1 MPKIRVIPSILTDG
15 MSQVKGVRFDNWRTV
30 GSVQA
35 AVQLFQSRD
44 VDEIVLLDV
53 RATSEQRFVDLE
65 LVRAIAGIL
74 RVPLA
79 VGGGVTSVEQISD
92 LLRAGADR
100 VVIGSAWYTKPEL
113 ISEAA
118 AMFGSQAIIC
128 TVDCSEP
135 NRLARVAWGITDS
148 AVSAASRLEALGAG
162 ELLLQNT
169 SLDGVM
175 GGMDLASIEAV
186 SSIVGVPVIAGSGA
200 GTPQDALA
208 ALQVGATSVAIG
220 AMFQFTPV
228 TPSQV
233 KEHIASQGLDVRL

>member
-15 MSQVKGVRFDNWRTV
+15 MSQVKGERFDNWRTV

-35 AVQLFQSRD
+35 AIQLFQSRD
-44 VDEIVLLDV
+44 VDEILLLDV

-135 NRLARVAWGITDS
+135 NRLARVAWGTTDS

-169 SLDGVM
+169 SRDGVM
-175 GGMDLASIEAV
+175 EGMDLASIEAV
-186 SSIVGVPVIAGSGA
+186 SSIVGLPVIAGSGA

-208 ALQVGATSVAIG
+208 ALQVGASAVAIG

>member
-15 MSQVKGVRFDNWRTV
+15 MSQVKGERFDNWRTV
-30 GSVQA
+30 GSVQTA
-35 AVQLFQSRD
+35 IQLFQSRD

-53 RATSEQRFVDLE
+53 HATSQRRFLDLE
-65 LVRAIAGIL
+65 LVRAIAGVL

-79 VGGGVTSVEQISD
+79 VGGGVTSLEQISD

-100 VVIGSAWYTKPEL
+100 VVIGSAWYTQPEL
-113 ISEAA
+113 ISKAA

-128 TVDCSEP
+128 TLDCSESE
-135 NRLARVAWGITDS
+135 RLTRVAWGTTDS
-148 AVSAASRLEALGAG
+148 AVSAALRLETLGAG

-169 SLDGVM
+169 SRDGVM
-175 GGMDLASIEAV
+175 EGMDLASIKAV
-186 SSIVGVPVIAGSGA
+186 SNSVSVPVIAGSGA
-200 GTPQDALA
+200 GTPQDALE
-208 ALQVGATSVAIG
+208 ALQAGASAVAIG

-233 KEHIASQGLDVRL
+233 KAHISSQGYEVRA

>member
-15 MSQVKGVRFDNWRTV
+15 MSQVKGEKFDNWRTV

-35 AVQLFQSRD
+35 AIQLFQSRD

-53 RATSEQRFVDLE
+53 QATIEERFVDLE

-100 VVIGSAWYTKPEL
+100 VVIGSAWYTKPDL

-135 NRLARVAWGITDS
+135 NRLARVAWGTTDS
-148 AVSAASRLEALGAG
+148 AVSAASRLETLGAG

-169 SLDGVM
+169 SRDGVM
-175 GGMDLASIEAV
+175 EGMDLASIEAV
-186 SSIVGVPVIAGSGA
+186 SSTVGVPVIAGSGA

-208 ALQVGATSVAIG
+208 ALQVGATAVAIG

>member
-15 MSQVKGVRFDNWRTV
+15 ISQVKGERFDNWRTV

-35 AVQLFQSRD
+35 AIQLFQVRD

-53 RATSEQRFVDLE
+53 RATSEQRIVDLD
-65 LVRAIAGIL
+65 LVRAIASVL

-100 VVIGSAWYTKPEL
+100 VVIGSAWYTEPEL

-128 TVDCSEP
+128 TLDCSES
-135 NRLARVAWGITDS
+135 NLLARVAWGNIDS
-148 AVSAASRLEALGAG
+148 VVSAALRLENLGAG
-162 ELLLQNT
+162 ELLLQNIYR
-169 SLDGVM
+169 DGVM
-175 GGMDLASIEAV
+175 EGMDLASIEAV
-186 SSIVGVPVIAGSGA
+186 SSAVGVPVIAGSGA
-200 GTPQDALA
+200 GTPQHALE
-208 ALQVGATSVAIG
+208 ALQAGASAIAIG
-220 AMFQFTPV
+220 AMFQFTSV

-233 KEHIASQGLDVRL
+233 KEHIASQGVEVRL

>member
-15 MSQVKGVRFDNWRTV
+15 MSQVKGERFDNWRTV

>member
-15 MSQVKGVRFDNWRTV
+15 MSQVKGERFDNWRTV
-30 GSVQA
+30 GSVQTA
-35 AVQLFQSRD
+35 IQLFQSRD

-53 RATSEQRFVDLE
+53 RATSEQRLIDLD
-65 LVRAIAGIL
+65 LVRAIAGVL

-100 VVIGSAWYTKPEL
+100 VVIGSAWYTQPEL

-128 TVDCSEP
+128 TLDCSEF
-135 NRLARVAWGITDS
+135 NRLARVAWGTTDS

-169 SLDGVM
+169 SRDGVM
-175 GGMDLASIEAV
+175 KGMDLASIKVV
-186 SSIVGVPVIAGSGA
+186 SSTVSVPVIAGSGA
-200 GTPQDALA
+200 GTPQDALE
-208 ALQVGATSVAIG
+208 ALQAGASAVAIG

-233 KEHIASQGLDVRL
+233 KEHASSHGLELRL

>member
-1 MPKIRVIPSILTDG
+1 LPKIRVIPSILTDG
-15 MSQVKGVRFDNWRTV
+15 ISQVKGERFDNWRTV

-35 AVQLFQSRD
+35 AIQLFQVRD

-53 RATSEQRFVDLE
+53 RATSEQRFVDLD
-65 LVRAIAGIL
+65 LVRAIASVM

-100 VVIGSAWYTKPEL
+100 VVIGSAWYTEPEL

-128 TVDCSEP
+128 TLDCSES
-135 NRLARVAWGITDS
+135 NRLARVAWGNTDS
-148 AVSAASRLEALGAG
+148 VVSAASRLETLGAG
-162 ELLLQNT
+162 ELLLQNI
-169 SLDGVM
+169 SRDGVM
-175 GGMDLASIEAV
+175 EGMDLASIEAV
-186 SSIVGVPVIAGSGA
+186 SSAVGVPVIAGSGA
-200 GTPQDALA
+200 GTPQHALE
-208 ALQVGATSVAIG
+208 ALQAGASAIAIG

-233 KEHIASQGLDVRL
+233 KEHIASQGVEVRL